1 MKKIF
6 YLFCVLLLVL
16 TISGCNSKEKAG
28 NIGIINI
35 TDDNGRQVTFSK
47 KPERIVVLSPS
58 FLELLEVL
66 DGNVVGRAESTIAR
80 TPDFARNAATVGFI
94 FNINTE
100 KVVELKPDLIVAYKG
115 MHEKYVQL
123 FEANDIPVVV
133 LNLKTYEDV
142 KHSIKVLGEVTGQ
155 KEKGIK
161 IAAELDE
168 KIQNTV
174 MKLPKNTKRVA
185 ILHSSAQNVTLEQ
198 ENSIAGCVA
207 KLLQMHNIVQDIQ
220 GVAAPTGE
228 QMSDK
233 APYNLEFLI
242 EKDPEIIFIT
252 SMGNKIDIETR
263 LQNDVMSS
271 PAWKSI
277 TAVKNNAVYYLPDE
291 LFLLNPGLRYPQA
304 VEYMANKLCEQN

>member
-1 MKKIF
+1 MKKII
-6 YLFCVLLLVL
+6 LMLCLLVVSV
-16 TISGCNSKEKAG
+16 TMYGCTSKEIHKDSG
-28 NIGIINI
+28 LMKI
-35 TDDNGRQVTFSK
+35 TDDNGRQVAFSK

-66 DGNVVGRAESTIAR
+66 DGNVVGRAESTIVR
-80 TPDFARNAATVGFI
+80 TPDFAKNAAVVGFI

-115 MHEKYVQL
+115 MHEKYIQL
-123 FEANDIPVVV
+123 FEANGIPVVV

-142 KHSIKVLGEVTGQ
+142 KHSIKVLGELTGQ

-161 IAAELDE
+161 IAAELD
-168 KIQNTV
+168 KKVQNTV
-174 MKLPKNTKRVA
+174 RKLPKNTKRVA

-220 GVAAPTGE
+220 GMAASTGE

-242 EKDPEIIFIT
+242 EKDPEIIT
-252 SMGNKIDIETR
+252 SMGNKNDIEAR

-304 VEYMANKLCEQN
+304 VEYMAEKLRGQD